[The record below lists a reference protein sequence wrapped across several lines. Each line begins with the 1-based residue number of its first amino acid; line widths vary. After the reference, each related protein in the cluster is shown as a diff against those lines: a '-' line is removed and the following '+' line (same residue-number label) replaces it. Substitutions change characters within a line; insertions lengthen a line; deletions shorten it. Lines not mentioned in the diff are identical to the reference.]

1 MRKQPRPGACQK
13 KNWFIYLQSFPKS
26 HQPVWPSGKALHLY
40 LILIGGYAAIPRS
53 IRGTGSTYISFLRSI
68 RGYERSYEQLLRPA
82 ARHLSAFVSPE
93 LLFGCREPAYKLTT
107 CIRFHKAK
115 GLSKRTRNPEVRAI
129 SVRFFRRTLASG
141 IRGSVEPSVDE
152 ARSKRDV
159 RGFLSTGTQVRT
171 ISAPSCSFRSRWRKF
186 DLTSR

>member
-1 MRKQPRPGACQK
+1 MQRSLVRSGERARLISLFCGSHGAMK
-13 KNWFIYLQSFPKS
+13 DRMSSF
-26 HQPVWPSGKALHLY
+26 
-40 LILIGGYAAIPRS
+40 
-53 IRGTGSTYISFLRSI
+53 F
-68 RGYERSYEQLLRPA
+68 RPA
-82 ARHLSAFVSPE
+82 ARHLSAFVSPG

-141 IRGSVEPSVDE
+141 IRGSVEPSVDD
-152 ARSKRDV
+152 AWSKRDV

-171 ISAPSCSFRSRWRKF
+171 ISAPSCNCRPQWRKF